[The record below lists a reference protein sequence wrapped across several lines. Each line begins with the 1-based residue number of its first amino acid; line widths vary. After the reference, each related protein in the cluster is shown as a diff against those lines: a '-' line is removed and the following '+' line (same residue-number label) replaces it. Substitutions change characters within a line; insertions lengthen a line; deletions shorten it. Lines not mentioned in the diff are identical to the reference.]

1 MPSHP
6 EPVANLINR
15 QGAYAEYI
23 VAPHRNLLRKP
34 AHLSWVEAA
43 SIPEVFLTA
52 FQALVVLAEVKKGDD
67 VLVHAGASG
76 VGLAAIQLARL
87 YGAYV
92 LSPLLLSS

>member
-1 MPSHP
+1 MLSPFF
-6 EPVANLINR
+6 

-23 VAPHRNLLRKP
+23 VAPRRNIIKKP
-34 AHLSWVEAA
+34 AHLSWFEAA

-52 FQALVVLAEVKKGDD
+52 FQALVVLAEVKKGDN

-87 YGAYV
+87 NGAYV
-92 LSPLLLSS
+92 FSHLRVIFLP